1 MAGTEEIMANQQFL
15 QTRKTGIGGS
25 DIAAIL
31 GVSKFK
37 TALDVFLSKTTD
49 QPEEENELFYWGH
62 ALENPIIDRFVKETG
77 FSVLRQ
83 PETQRSTEHEF
94 LLANAD
100 ALILDEDGKP
110 QGILEIKTSSAY
122 KTKEWSV
129 DDGEAIPLE
138 YSAQVQWYMG
148 IFDVDFAYLAV
159 LIGGNQYRHYR
170 IERDKELFGMMRD
183 RAVAFWQNHVLTGTP
198 PAPQNAED
206 VQKLYPQDDGGSKE
220 ADSETLQAYNELCE
234 IKTQIKALETKKA
247 AAENILKEKIG
258 EAAQMQHNGEKLFTW
273 KTQSSSRFNSSAFK
287 AEYPDLYK
295 AFSKTTESRVFRA

>member
-1 MAGTEEIMANQQFL
+1 MSKAKTKRPDFL
-15 QTRKTGIGGS
+15 KARKTGIGGS

-49 QPEEENELFYWGH
+49 QLEEENELFYWGH
-62 ALENPIIDRFVKETG
+62 ALEKPIIDRFVMETG
-77 FSVLRQ
+77 ADVLRQ

-100 ALILDEDGKP
+100 ALILGENGEP

-122 KTKEWSV
+122 KTKEWSA

-198 PAPQNAED
+198 PAPQNTED
-206 VQKLYPQDDGGSKE
+206 LLKLYPQDDGGSKE

-234 IKTQIKALETKKA
+234 IKKQIKALETKKE

-273 KTQSSSRFNSSAFK
+273 KTQSSNCFNSSAFK

-295 AFSKTTESRVFRA
+295 AFTQTTEYRVFRA